1 MKPSIFS
8 IALLTLIMFVVTN
21 TSSVAQENSSSDEG
35 VVLFVE
41 FQFDENDFPAALE
54 LLTEMQMQVLENEE
68 GCIAY
73 DLLLSDEQPNMIF
86 IYESYEN
93 KKAVDLHN
101 KTPYYKNIVT
111 VELPK
116 YIKKSKVTTLKP
128 LNTGIEESEDF
139 IEEF

>member
-1 MKPSIFS
+1 MKPSILS
-8 IALLTLIMFVVTN
+8 ITILSLMMFVTTN
-21 TSSVAQENSSSDEG
+21 TSSFAQVNSSSDEG

-41 FQFDENDFPAALE
+41 FQFDENDFSTALE

-93 KKAVDLHN
+93 KEAIDFHN
-101 KTPYYKNIVT
+101 KTKYYKNIVA

-128 LNTGIEESEDF
+128 LNSGIVESEDF
-139 IEEF
+139 IEEP

>member
-1 MKPSIFS
+1 MKPSILS
-8 IALLTLIMFVVTN
+8 IAIITIMMLVTAN
-21 TSSVAQENSSSDEG
+21 ASSYAQINSGADEG

-41 FQFDENDFPAALE
+41 FQFDENDFSTALE

-73 DLLLSDEQPNMIF
+73 DLLLSDDQPNMIF

-93 KKAVDLHN
+93 KEAIDFHN
-101 KTPYYKNIVT
+101 KTTYYKNIVA

-128 LNTGIEESEDF
+128 LNSGVVESEDF